1 MWRCWAD
8 MVLIYCTSNLKR
20 PCCLSLNLLPQKSQ
34 KNWSLL
40 NTLST
45 YLSCPSCWKTVK
57 VNHSRGKSVLGRVT
71 LRGHSTDTY
80 ETASPDLAGIQLL
93 HSTVILPGAP
103 TGAPAGKTL
112 TAPPKKSTSQHRD
125 HPTKRQQRKM
135 HNPRRGRRMLKTLN
149 VCLTRQAAIY

>member
-1 MWRCWAD
+1 
-8 MVLIYCTSNLKR
+8 MVLIYCTLNLNR
-20 PCCLSLNLLPQKSQ
+20 QCCVSLNLLPQKSQ

-45 YLSCPSCWKTVK
+45 YLSCLSCWKMVK
-57 VNHSRGKSVLGRVT
+57 VNNSRGKSVLGRVS

-80 ETASPDLAGIQLL
+80 ETASPELAGIQLL

-103 TGAPAGKTL
+103 TGATAGKTL
-112 TAPPKKSTSQHRD
+112 PPKKSTSQHRE